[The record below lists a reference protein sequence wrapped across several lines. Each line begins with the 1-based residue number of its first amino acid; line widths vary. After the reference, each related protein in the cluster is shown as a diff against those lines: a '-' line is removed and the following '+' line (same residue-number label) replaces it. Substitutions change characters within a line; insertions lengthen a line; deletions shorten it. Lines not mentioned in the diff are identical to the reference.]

1 MLPLF
6 SAPSSRSWGIGELAD
21 VAPLADFAA
30 QAGFDRLLLLPIGTM
45 AADES
50 SPYSAA
56 SAMAIDPL
64 FIAWADVEDFARA
77 GGETALSPEARA
89 RLDAARRS
97 PRVSHAD
104 VRAAKREAVLV
115 AFDRFIADEWE
126 QLTPRAGAFAVYTAR
141 ERWWLDDYALFQSL
155 AETAGAASWRTWPAP
170 LRDREARALEEAR
183 RSLGKQILRHQYLQ
197 WIAEGQWQRARR
209 DAGARGIAL
218 FGDLPFVVN
227 LHSADVWARQ
237 REFWLDVSAGA
248 PPDAFSADGQDWGLP
263 TYDWAT
269 IAETDYAWIRERVR
283 RMSALFDGLRVDHLV
298 GLYRTYGWPPEGEPF
313 FNPFHEPEQLAQ
325 GETILRI
332 FQRSGREIVAED
344 LGTIP
349 DFVRASLARLGVAG
363 CKVLRWERHWH
374 LPGQPFVD
382 PVTYPAISAAMTG
395 THDTETLAEWWTRA
409 DAGERR
415 AILALPAMAAWAAA
429 TGSTPDRAWG
439 SDLGDAL
446 LRQSYLAGS
455 NELFLPVQDLFGW
468 TDRINVPGSVSGT
481 NWTWRLP
488 WLVDAL
494 THEPDAVERARFA
507 AALARERARVGV
519 RASKGLEA

>member
-6 SAPSSRSWGIGELAD
+6 AAPSVRSWGIGELAD
-21 VAPLADFAA
+21 LAPLSDYAA
-30 QAGFDRLLLLPIGTM
+30 LAGFDRLLLLPIGTM
-45 AADES
+45 AAGEA

-64 FIAWADVEDFARA
+64 FIAWADVEDFVRA
-77 GGETALSPEARA
+77 GGEAALSPEGRA
-89 RLDAARRS
+89 HLDAARRS
-97 PRVSHAD
+97 PRVSHTD
-104 VRAAKREAVLV
+104 VRAAKREAVLLS
-115 AFDRFIADEWE
+115 FDRFIADEWE
-126 QLTPRAGAFAVYTAR
+126 QLTPRAGALAVYTAR

-155 AETAGAASWRTWPAP
+155 SETAGGQSWRTWPVP
-170 LRDREARALEEAR
+170 IRDRDPRALEEAR
-183 RSLGKQILRHQYLQ
+183 RSLGRQILRHQYLQ
-197 WIAEGQWQRARR
+197 WIAEGQWQRARH
-209 DAGARGIAL
+209 DAAARGIAL

-237 REFWLDVSAGA
+237 REFWLDVSVGA
-248 PPDAFSADGQDWGLP
+248 PPDAFSDEGQDWGLP
-263 TYDWAT
+263 TFDWAT
-269 IAETDYAWIRERVR
+269 IAKTNYAWIRERVR

-298 GLYRTYGWPPEGEPF
+298 GLYRTYGWPPDGRPF
-313 FNPFHEPEQLAQ
+313 FNPFHEAEQLAQ

-332 FQRSGREIVAED
+332 FQASNREIVAED

-349 DFVRASLARLGVAG
+349 DFVRASLTRLGVAG

-382 PVTYPAISAAMTG
+382 PASYPAISAAMTG

-409 DAGERR
+409 GLDERR
-415 AILALPAMAAWAAA
+415 ALLGLPAMSAWAASSGA
-429 TGSTPDRAWG
+429 TADRAWDT
-439 SDLGDAL
+439 SLRDAL
-446 LRQSYLAGS
+446 LRQAYVAGS

-468 TDRINVPGSVSGT
+468 TDRINVPGTVTGA

-494 THEPDAVERARFA
+494 VREPPAVERADFA
-507 AALARERARVGV
+507 RRLAGERSLRN
-519 RASKGLEA
+519 EAMRQ